1 MILQG
6 PRVRRKAGASQWHRE
21 NELTSLWSG
30 ENKLAGFWNREN
42 ELASIAGR
50 QEQFPI
56 ISEVKYNCSKS
67 QQKRLKFNLNRNFKG
82 TTALFL

>member
-50 QEQFPI
+50 QEQFPV
-56 ISEVKYNCSKS
+56 ISKVIKDNCSKD
-67 QQKRLKFNLNRNFKG
+67 Q
-82 TTALFL
+82 